1 MGSCLSSKSNQAE
14 SPQQE
19 PNPEPKTYSWDKR
32 EKTVDKQKFFVR
44 NLKGAENA
52 ILRE

>member
-1 MGSCLSSKSNQAE
+1 MGSCLSSKSNQAD

-32 EKTVDKQKFFVR
+32 ETVDKTKFFVR

-52 ILRE
+52 LFRE